1 MCSSTS
7 KAQTRSKPRR
17 PSSAA
22 TPPQTPSP
30 RPASASRSC
39 RRTQETGSR
48 LDPDVVVAQG
58 QPRADRSLA
67 RPNLEDRPD
76 VAERFQDAGDDAVA
90 QPPVQG
96 QRRMLHGTGPQPA
109 IRARSPAAT
118 LAGRNASTAR
128 S

>member
-7 KAQTRSKPRR
+7 KAQTRSKPRGR
-17 PSSAA
+17 RVPRRRRNALAA
-22 TPPQTPSP
+22 PGKRKPFLQTHAGD
-30 RPASASRSC
+30 RV
-39 RRTQETGSR
+39 R

-96 QRRMLHGTGPQPA
+96 SAADASRHQPGDLEPE
-109 IRARSPAAT
+109 SPAAT